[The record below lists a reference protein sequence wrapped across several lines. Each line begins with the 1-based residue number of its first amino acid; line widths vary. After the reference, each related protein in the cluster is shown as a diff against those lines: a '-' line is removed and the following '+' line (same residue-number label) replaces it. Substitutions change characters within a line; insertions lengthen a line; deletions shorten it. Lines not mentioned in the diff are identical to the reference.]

1 MLTKT
6 FYSLA
11 IVGTLFASAFA
22 FGAASPAAVLGSTA
36 SCCQSDC
43 CEGCPDCGCTQDC
56 CDNCA
61 DGCDC
66 TCSS

>member
-6 FYSLA
+6 FYSLT

-22 FGAASPAAVLGSTA
+22 FGNASPASTGEKA
-36 SCCQSDC
+36 SCCSKDC
-43 CEGCPDCGCTQDC
+43 CEGCPDCGCTKDC
-56 CDNCA
+56 CDNCE

-66 TCSS
+66 TCDA